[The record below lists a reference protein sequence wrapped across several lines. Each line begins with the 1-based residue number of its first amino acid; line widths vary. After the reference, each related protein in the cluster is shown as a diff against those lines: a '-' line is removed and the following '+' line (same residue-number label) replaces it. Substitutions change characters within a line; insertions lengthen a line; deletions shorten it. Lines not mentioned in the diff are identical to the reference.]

1 MVSKEY
7 AKAIFEIALENNKEE
22 NYLELLKMVLKT
34 LDNNVDF
41 KKTLNSP
48 FISSDKKIEL
58 LNNVYFDFDE
68 DFFHFLFVLVKNNR
82 FNLIYDIK
90 DEFEKLYH
98 ENINVIFVRV
108 TSAQKLSKKQEEMI
122 RKDLEAKYP
131 GVSLNIKNE
140 IDPNIIGG
148 IKIMIN
154 DESIDLSL
162 RNYLSKLKESI

>member
-7 AKAIFEIALENNKEE
+7 AKAIFEIALENKKED

-34 LDNNVDF
+34 LDNNADF
-41 KKTLNSP
+41 KKMLNSP
-48 FISSDKKIEL
+48 FVSSDEKINL
-58 LNNVYFDFDE
+58 LTEVYKSFDE
-68 DFFHFLFVLVKNNR
+68 DFLHFLFILVKNQR
-82 FNLIYDIK
+82 FNLIEEIK

-98 ENINVIFVRV
+98 EHKNVVFVRV
-108 TSAQKLSKKQEEMI
+108 TSIEKLSKKQEEII

-131 GVSLNIKNE
+131 GSNLNIQNE

>member
-34 LDNNVDF
+34 LDKNEDF
-41 KKTLNSP
+41 KKILNSP
-48 FISSDKKIEL
+48 FIPDEEKNNL
-58 LNNVYFDFDE
+58 LNNVFKDFDE
-68 DFFHFLFVLVKNNR
+68 DFIHFLFVLIKNHR
-82 FNLIYDIK
+82 FNIIVDIK
-90 DEFEKLYH
+90 DEYEKLYH
-98 ENINVIFVRV
+98 ENKNVVFVHV
-108 TSAQKLSKKQEEMI
+108 TSMEKLSKKQEDII
-122 RKDLEAKYP
+122 RKDLEKKYP
-131 GVSLNIKNE
+131 DANLKIENE

-148 IKIMIN
+148 IKIVVN